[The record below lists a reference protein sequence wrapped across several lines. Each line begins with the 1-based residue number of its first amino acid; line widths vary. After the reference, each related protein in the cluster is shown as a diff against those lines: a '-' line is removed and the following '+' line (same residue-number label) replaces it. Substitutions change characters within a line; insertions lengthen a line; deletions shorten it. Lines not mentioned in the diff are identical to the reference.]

1 MRSTHEAPWCNVVHP
16 RVWAGPGWDA
26 LVSQGSHGWP
36 KCIQCHFG
44 SRLSKESNHLTHPPA
59 PSGLRW
65 PLAVPG
71 RVGGQRSW
79 STSEREAVVRVV
91 VGSDARGTGLA
102 NSQASVVPWIRASL
116 AGLGMG
122 RSALEALASCCGS
135 GFPSRQGRV
144 GPPLQLEGMI
154 AGGFSREGGDPAH
167 HRCAAV
173 ALGVPPWRRGIVL
186 GYFDTGGRVEPCR
199 RLEAPLCQAWRYKGS
214 KAELDGELQSSVGLG
229 WEKTS

>member
-1 MRSTHEAPWCNVVHP
+1 MCTLLWAPWCNVVHP

-71 RVGGQRSW
+71 GVGGQRSW
-79 STSEREAVVRVV
+79 STSEREAVIRVL
-91 VGSDARGTGLA
+91 VGSDAQGTGLA

-135 GFPSRQGRV
+135 GFPSMQGGV
-144 GPPLQLEGMI
+144 GPLLQLEGCDCRS
-154 AGGFSREGGDPAH
+154 GFEGWWCPSTPPL
-167 HRCAAV
+167 RCCCT
-173 ALGVPPWRRGIVL
+173 LCPPL
-186 GYFDTGGRVEPCR
+186 EKGYSPGT
-199 RLEAPLCQAWRYKGS
+199 L
-214 KAELDGELQSSVGLG
+214 
-229 WEKTS
+229 